1 MYFVIQSTLFC
12 LCFEPSNKVK
22 QNTNMKKLFRIKG
35 NESML
40 GGVFAGLAEY
50 FEIDV
55 TLLRVLAVGAFFTPI
70 PIVFLYFIMWAVFPK
85 KPQTFATLTQ

>member
-1 MYFVIQSTLFC
+1 
-12 LCFEPSNKVK
+12 
-22 QNTNMKKLFRIKG
+22 MKKLFRIKG
-35 NESML
+35 NEGML

-55 TLLRVLAVGAFFTPI
+55 TLLRVFAVAAFFTPI

-85 KPQTFATLTQ
+85 KPQSFATLTQ